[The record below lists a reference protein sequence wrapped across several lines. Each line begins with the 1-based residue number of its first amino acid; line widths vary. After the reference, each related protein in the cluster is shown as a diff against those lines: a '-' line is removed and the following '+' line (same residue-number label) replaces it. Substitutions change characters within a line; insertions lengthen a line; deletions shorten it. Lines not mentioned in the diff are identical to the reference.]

1 MFQLFNF
8 LFKKFEMKLHV
19 SVFYHFLWQQFVH
32 LQAFPKSV
40 PIQFFV
46 ATAVGIVVAH
56 VAVVGGKNEGK
67 IEKKRVGCLMS
78 KTLMSKRKLLL
89 YMYVNRFQRV
99 VIKVDRQLALNVDR
113 FDRGSLMLK
122 RELSLYVDSFGQGAF
137 MLKHKLLLYV
147 DRFQR
152 GGY

>member
-46 ATAVGIVVAH
+46 ATAVEIV

-78 KTLMSKRKLLL
+78 KTLMSKRKLSL
-89 YMYVNRFQRV
+89 YVNRFQRV

-122 RELSLYVDSFGQGAF
+122 RELLLYVDSFGQGALMSTRIVGNF
-137 MLKHKLLLYV
+137 FL
-147 DRFQR
+147 
-152 GGY
+152 